1 MQYGLISLDYAKTIF
16 THTGVGIQ
24 YQYQYHITLRLYKY
38 PSIGVVQ
45 YKLFQFLT
53 AHCVLD
59 CEMRATFIPF
69 SLV

>member
-16 THTGVGIQ
+16 TRTGVGIQ

-45 YKLFQFLT
+45 YKLF
-53 AHCVLD
+53 
-59 CEMRATFIPF
+59 
-69 SLV
+69 